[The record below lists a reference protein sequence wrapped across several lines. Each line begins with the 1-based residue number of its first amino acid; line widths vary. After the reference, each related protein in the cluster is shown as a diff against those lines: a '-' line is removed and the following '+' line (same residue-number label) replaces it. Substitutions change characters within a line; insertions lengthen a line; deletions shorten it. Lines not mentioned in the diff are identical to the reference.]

1 MERQDLRIQLLL
13 PPYLHLDSERML
25 EFPLASIPRHRRL
38 ATTNDPQTAADH
50 TASAA
55 ERQLSGS

>member
-1 MERQDLRIQLLL
+1 ME
-13 PPYLHLDSERML
+13 LD
-25 EFPLASIPRHRRL
+25 F
-38 ATTNDPQTAADH
+38 ATTDDPQTAADH